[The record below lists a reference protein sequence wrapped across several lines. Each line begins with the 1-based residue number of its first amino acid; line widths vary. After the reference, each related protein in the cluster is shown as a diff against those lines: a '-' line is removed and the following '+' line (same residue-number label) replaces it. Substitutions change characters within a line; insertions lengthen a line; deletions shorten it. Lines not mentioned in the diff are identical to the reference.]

1 MINILC
7 LTIRIKNLF
16 VRFGFSA
23 RLLIG
28 ICEQVYTLILPLAT
42 KGNEGEER
50 VSSIEFK
57 VANIESNIEDF
68 NNAIMKTRCRD
79 MDFGIEENRREL
91 TKIGLRMMNLESNIG
106 EFSFQRFKEL
116 RWRVDALALGQLSSP
131 RLLGDGSS
139 NRQENV
145 PFQHLFN
152 IDKNLEEQT
161 YEQLTEGTT
170 RNVNKD

>member
-1 MINILC
+1 
-7 LTIRIKNLF
+7 
-16 VRFGFSA
+16 
-23 RLLIG
+23 
-28 ICEQVYTLILPLAT
+28 
-42 KGNEGEER
+42 
-50 VSSIEFK
+50 
-57 VANIESNIEDF
+57 
-68 NNAIMKTRCRD
+68 
-79 MDFGIEENRREL
+79 MDFGIQENRREL
-91 TKIGLRMMNLESNIG
+91 TKVGLRMMTLESNLG

-139 NRQENV
+139 NRQENI

-170 RNVNKD
+170 HNVS